1 VQGDAVRASEEGGA
15 LTVGSLVE
23 RIGFVGKSLHS
34 INDLS
39 NEQIYGLFE
48 LARALEPW
56 HRSSVDLLRGNVMV
70 TLFFQPSTRTRMS
83 FETAMHRLGGAVVT
97 EANPMVS
104 SSAAKEES
112 LADMMRTVSKYANVL
127 VLRHPNDEEARE
139 GAKYAESPVINGGW
153 GDWEH
158 PTQALLDLYT
168 LWRTQG
174 RVEGAKVVIA
184 TPDMI
189 HARTG
194 HSMAYGLAR
203 LGAEV
208 TLASREDHRVPEEVM
223 ENINNVDGANVK
235 EVFDPDQDTFNDLVS
250 EVDLVYLP
258 GSSAPKGA
266 QAEEFKKMMDDFF
279 VRYETID
286 RVKEETGRTIRVT
299 HTLPRRA
306 GEMDLRIDDTPHQQY
321 FEAIAYSVAIRMAL
335 VTAILGVR

>member
-1 VQGDAVRASEEGGA
+1 MQGDAVRASTAGGA
-15 LTVGSLVE
+15 LTIASLVE

-39 NEQIYGLFE
+39 NDQIYGLFE

-223 ENINNVDGANVK
+223 ENINNVDGANVR
-235 EVFDPDQDTFNDLVS
+235 EVFDPDQDTFNELIS

-279 VRYETID
+279 VRYETMD

>member
-1 VQGDAVRASEEGGA
+1 MQEDAVMASTTSEA
-15 LTVGSLVE
+15 LTIGGLVE
-23 RIGFVGKSLHS
+23 KIGFVGKSLHS

-39 NEQIYGLFE
+39 NDQIYGLFE
-48 LARALEPW
+48 LAQALEPW
-56 HRSSVDLLRGNVMV
+56 HRSSVNLLPGNVMV

-139 GAKYAESPVINGGW
+139 GARYAESPVINGGW

-168 LWRTQG
+168 LWRTSG
-174 RVEGAKVVIA
+174 KVEGAKVVIA

-223 ENINNVDGANVK
+223 NNIKNVDGANVR
-235 EVFDPDQDTFNDLVS
+235 ELFDPDQDSFNDLIS

-266 QAEEFKKMMDDFF
+266 QADEFKKMMDDFF
-279 VRYETID
+279 VRYETME
-286 RVKEETGRTIRVT
+286 RVREETGRTIRVT

-335 VTAILGVR
+335 VTAIVGVR

>member
-1 VQGDAVRASEEGGA
+1 MQGDAVRASEESGA

-39 NEQIYGLFE
+39 NDQIYGLFE

-235 EVFDPDQDTFNDLVS
+235 EVFDPDQDSFNDLVS

>member
-1 VQGDAVRASEEGGA
+1 MQQQDLRREAVGKIRTVRTVVEE
-15 LTVGSLVE
+15 
-23 RIGFVGKSLHS
+23 IGFEGQSLHS
-34 INDLS
+34 INDLT

-48 LARALEPW
+48 LAEMLEPYN
-56 HRSSVDLLRGNVMV
+56 RSAVDLLRGNIMV

-112 LADMMRTVSKYANVL
+112 LADTMRTISKYANVI

-139 GAKYAESPVINGGW
+139 GARYAESPVINGGW

-174 RVEGAKVVIA
+174 KVEGAKVVIA

-208 TLASREDHRVPEEVM
+208 TLASRKEYRAPEEVM
-223 ENINNVDGANVK
+223 ENIGKVDGANVR
-235 EVFDPDQDTFNDLVS
+235 EVFDLDQEGFQELIS

-266 QAEEFKKMMDDFF
+266 QAEEFKKMMDDYL
-279 VRYETID
+279 VRHDTLE
-286 RVKEETGRTIRVT
+286 RVKKETGRTIRVT

-306 GEMDLRIDDTPHQQY
+306 GEMDLRIDNTPHQQY
-321 FEAIAYSVAIRMAL
+321 FEAIGYSVAIRMAL
-335 VTAILGVR
+335 IAAILGVR